1 MLAPPESKVALYRE
15 RFHLVSQ
22 RLSRSKLF
30 TRPAL
35 GAAAVG
41 LAPGSFCDLTPLQ
54 ALLGTSGV
62 VHFVLGSLSLHDDG
76 RYWLEDTTGAVAV
89 DLANAAT
96 AAGLYTENCVVVA
109 EGELRRDGVFEVRLG
124 MPPTLFSALTRAQVR
139 ALGFPPAERREDS
152 LAALNGLDMFGAGA
166 LRCVHACATAA
177 HLRMQLTLPAGTTT
191 WPP

>member
-15 RFHLVSQ
+15 RFYLVSQ

-30 TRPAL
+30 TRPSL

-62 VHFVLGSLSLHDDG
+62 VHFVLGSLSLHDDE

-89 DLANAAT
+89 DLTRAAT
-96 AAGLYTENCVVVA
+96 AAGLFTENCVVVA
-109 EGELRRDGVFEVRLG
+109 EGELRRDGVFEARRPAAVACND
-124 MPPTLFSALTRAQVR
+124 PPPPMTDARGAPRCARSASRRPSGARTRAQ
-139 ALGFPPAERREDS
+139 P
-152 LAALNGLDMFGAGA
+152 
-166 LRCVHACATAA
+166 
-177 HLRMQLTLPAGTTT
+177 
-191 WPP
+191 

>member
-15 RFHLVSQ
+15 RFYLVSQ

-30 TRPAL
+30 TRPSL

-62 VHFVLGSLSLHDDG
+62 VHFVLGSLSLHDDE

-89 DLANAAT
+89 DLASAAT
-96 AAGLYTENCVVVA
+96 AAGFYTENCVVVA
-109 EGELRRDGVFEVRLG
+109 EGELRRDGVFE
-124 MPPTLFSALTRAQVR
+124 ARAHGRQPR
-139 ALGFPPAERREDS
+139 G
-152 LAALNGLDMFGAGA
+152 AA
-166 LRCVHACATAA
+166 C
-177 HLRMQLTLPAGTTT
+177 
-191 WPP
+191 

>member
-1 MLAPPESKVALYRE
+1 VLAPPESKVALYRE

-89 DLANAAT
+89 DLSNAAT
-96 AAGLYTENCVVVA
+96 AAGFYTENCVVVA
-109 EGELRRDGVFEVRLG
+109 EGELRRDGIFEARA
-124 MPPTLFSALTRAQVR
+124 ALPR
-139 ALGFPPAERREDS
+139 ALSQRADAAAGPRTGLPPCGAAGRLARRAERPGHVRRRRI
-152 LAALNGLDMFGAGA
+152 A
-166 LRCVHACATAA
+166 V
-177 HLRMQLTLPAGTTT
+177 RMVMRGG
-191 WPP
+191 

>member
-1 MLAPPESKVALYRE
+1 MRRRREAALPRFSDTLLWSSLGTPGRVLAPPESKVALYRE

-89 DLANAAT
+89 DLTNAAT
-96 AAGLYTENCVVVA
+96 AAGFYTENCVVVA
-109 EGELRRDGVFEVRLG
+109 EGELRRDGVFEVRSHAAADMSRRADAG
-124 MPPTLFSALTRAQVR
+124 SRSARLAFPQWNGGKTR
-139 ALGFPPAERREDS
+139 
-152 LAALNGLDMFGAGA
+152 
-166 LRCVHACATAA
+166 
-177 HLRMQLTLPAGTTT
+177 
-191 WPP
+191 